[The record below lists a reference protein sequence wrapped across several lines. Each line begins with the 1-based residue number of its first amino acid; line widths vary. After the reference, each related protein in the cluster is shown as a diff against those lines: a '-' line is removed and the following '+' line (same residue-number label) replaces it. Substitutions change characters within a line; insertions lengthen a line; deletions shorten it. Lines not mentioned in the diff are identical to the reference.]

1 VRSLFCTFSLI
12 VAVLCK
18 NQFYYFQALWPNT
31 YEVAVDEYDILDIL
45 KAIQKHADALDPV
58 EASKE
63 ALGVLTSLPRT
74 QWAVTR
80 NELCETEVNATA
92 LHVID
97 SALFVLVLDDYEETD
112 INDAASNMLH
122 GKYLYD
128 FAVCFLA
135 YFLRRWGLRT
145 LRTFSHFLFG
155 LLSLLRFFQVLVC

>member
-1 VRSLFCTFSLI
+1 MHSLFCPFFFYTS

-18 NQFYYFQALWPNT
+18 NQFYYFQALWPDSF
-31 YEVAVDEYDILDIL
+31 ELAVDEHDILEIL
-45 KAIQKHADALDPV
+45 TSIRKHADTLDPV

-92 LHVID
+92 LHMID
-97 SALFVLVLDDYEETD
+97 SALFFLVLDDYEEKD

-122 GKYLYD
+122 GKYSMCMD
-128 FAVCFLA
+128 FAI
-135 YFLRRWGLRT
+135 W
-145 LRTFSHFLFG
+145 S
-155 LLSLLRFFQVLVC
+155 

>member
-1 VRSLFCTFSLI
+1 LLRIVSYRYLQTTVEGAFALLRLFFCT

-122 GKYLYD
+122 GK
-128 FAVCFLA
+128 
-135 YFLRRWGLRT
+135 
-145 LRTFSHFLFG
+145 FG
-155 LLSLLRFFQVLVC
+155 LSDLSSDDRDCER

>member
-1 VRSLFCTFSLI
+1 MRLVHSLYLQTTVVDAFALLRFSFYT

-122 GKYLYD
+122 GKYLMD
-128 FAVCFLA
+128 FAVWF
-135 YFLRRWGLRT
+135 RI
-145 LRTFSHFLFG
+145 FSPTTG
-155 LLSLLRFFQVLVC
+155 VGYER